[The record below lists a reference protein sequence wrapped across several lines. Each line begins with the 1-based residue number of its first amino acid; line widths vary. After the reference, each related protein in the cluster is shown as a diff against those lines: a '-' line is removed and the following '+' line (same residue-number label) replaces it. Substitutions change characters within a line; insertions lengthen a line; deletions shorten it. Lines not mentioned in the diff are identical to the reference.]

1 MLNWDEYGKEENN
14 TPIEAVTAQKEAV
27 PTPVAQEVAP
37 VVETVTD

>member
-27 PTPVAQEVAP
+27 PTP
-37 VVETVTD
+37 